1 MELHNRT
8 LGQWLE
14 HWAETTP
21 DKEYIVYSDRDLRF
35 TWSEF
40 NKRVDDMAKGM
51 LGVIVSFAILFVA
64 VVAVYLVARGAL
76 LPFLVGELGGFFVC
90 WVAVAMAVIAYKG

>member
-1 MELHNRT
+1 MAQIDLLAHLPAVVLGALVGIFAFVPLLLALVPVLRRT
-8 LGQWLE
+8 CD
-14 HWAETTP
+14 A
-21 DKEYIVYSDRDLRF
+21 
-35 TWSEF
+35 
-40 NKRVDDMAKGM
+40 NMAKGM

-90 WVAVAMAVIAYKG
+90 WVAVAMAVIAHKG